1 MNLKNIKDQVQQNLE
16 KISNIDYETKLAHIN
31 HDTTNMQLYMPFA
44 IDYNRE
50 NIHLPNGNKSYDIN
64 DNIDMVLSIWDTV
77 PDEYASDFN
86 DNITSI
92 LCSIDNIITSDLK
105 RIFLISIETTASYIY
120 YMMYGAGKDIKNKE
134 LFIKDILNTV
144 GGWNTS
150 SVFLNKY
157 HSFTPGDFIS
167 KTLITE
173 YSYIIKRLVNSLI
186 MTGIIPSGPAG
197 AFENNL
203 MHTMFS
209 AINIYISKIEYTY
222 MRNDFRKIKREGIEI
237 SEF

>member
-134 LFIKDILNTV
+134 YL
-144 GGWNTS
+144 
-150 SVFLNKY
+150 
-157 HSFTPGDFIS
+157 
-167 KTLITE
+167 
-173 YSYIIKRLVNSLI
+173 
-186 MTGIIPSGPAG
+186 
-197 AFENNL
+197 
-203 MHTMFS
+203 
-209 AINIYISKIEYTY
+209 
-222 MRNDFRKIKREGIEI
+222 
-237 SEF
+237 